1 MKIVLANLPWKV
13 GDRWGVRA
21 GSRWPHIK
29 ASQEG
34 DYLPFPFFLAY
45 AAALLKKNGYEV
57 YLIDAIAEKL
67 PCENFINKVKKIAPD
82 FIVAETST
90 VSTYNDMSILQKL
103 HKSMKIIV
111 CGPDINITKK
121 EFLEGHRF
129 IDYVLV
135 GEYEMILLD
144 LMEHL
149 KKSSILDGVKGIIYR
164 EDTRIIK
171 NPERPLLDNLDLL
184 PWPMRESLPMERY
197 YDVPGGLLI
206 PSVQMVASR
215 GCPFQCIF
223 CAWPQIIYK
232 KGSYRT
238 RSIKDV
244 VDEMEYLV
252 NYFGFKSIYF
262 DDDTWN
268 IGKERILEFCK
279 DVSKRGEDGRLR
291 IPWAIMA
298 RADLMDENQLTVLK
312 KAGLYAVKYGI
323 ESADQD
329 ILNKAKK
336 SMDLK
341 KTEHMVKLTMA
352 MGIKTHLTF
361 TFGLPGETRATIEK
375 TINYAL
381 KLNPTSA
388 QFSITTPYP
397 GTDYFMDLEKEGRII
412 TKDWS
417 EYDGNYKSVFYSN
430 LLTAEE
436 LVYAK
441 ERACTA
447 WEYHCRYR
455 EPNYDFPVKILAA
468 KFWRYILDK
477 GALYSF
483 YKTYDYLK
491 FIVKRSDWYQRHSMH
506 KIEKGRFKIL
516 YGLGKVKIFWN
527 EIELTKG
534 VGFNTS
540 ISIYGN
546 WFDSS
551 QSDWHIVERSKEG
564 VVIASEWKYLPIR
577 QIWRLNIV
585 NEGTIDWKIENIYK
599 EDIEF
604 DTEKV
609 GIMLSEKY
617 SDWIAG
623 DKNGKF
629 KISRN
634 WQEINLKD
642 TSKKEVGAR
651 SLFDSMFPDIML
663 DFSSD
668 GMGAIPQIQSSS
680 RDLNA
685 IFIYANF
692 NRPSHYKAGKYDFFK
707 GRIYIKEA
715 I

>member
-13 GDRWGVRA
+13 GERWGIRA

-29 ASQEG
+29 ASHEG

-67 PCENFINKVKKIAPD
+67 PCENFISKVKKIAPD

-90 VSTYNDMSILQKL
+90 ASIYNDMSILRSL

-111 CGPDINITKK
+111 CGPDINITKE
-121 EFLEGHRF
+121 EFLEGHNF

-135 GEYEMILLD
+135 GEYEMTLLD

-149 KKSSILDGVKGIIYR
+149 RKSVVLDEVRGIIYR
-164 EDTRIIK
+164 GKGRIIK
-171 NPERPLLDNLDLL
+171 NPERPLLDDLDML

-197 YDVPGGLLI
+197 YDVPGGLPI

-238 RSIKDV
+238 RGIKDV
-244 VDEMEYLV
+244 ADEMEYLV
-252 NYFGFKSIYF
+252 NYFGFKSVYF

-268 IGKERILEFCK
+268 IGKERVLEFCK
-279 DVSKRGEDGRLR
+279 EVSKRGEDDRLR
-291 IPWAIMA
+291 VPWAMMA
-298 RADLMDENQLTVLK
+298 RADLMDEDQLHALK
-312 KAGLYAVKYGI
+312 KSGLYAVKYGI
-323 ESADQD
+323 ESSDQD
-329 ILNKAKK
+329 ILNKTKK

-341 KTEHMVKLTMA
+341 KTERMVRLTMA

-361 TFGLPGETRATIEK
+361 TFGLPGETKATAEK

-381 KLNPTSA
+381 KLNPASA

-397 GTDYFMDLEKEGRII
+397 GTDYFLDLEKKGRIL
-412 TKDWS
+412 TRDWS
-417 EYDGNYKSVFYSN
+417 QYDGNYKSVFYSDT
-430 LLTAEE
+430 LTAEE

-441 ERACTA
+441 ERACAA
-447 WEYHCRYR
+447 WENHCRYR
-455 EPNYDFPVKILAA
+455 EPNYDFPVKALAV
-468 KFWRYILDK
+468 KFWKYIRTK
-477 GALYSF
+477 GISYSF
-483 YKTYDYLK
+483 YKTYDYLE
-491 FIVKRSDWYQRHSMH
+491 FVVKRSGWYQRRSMH
-506 KIEKGRFKIL
+506 KIEKGRLRVL

-527 EIELTKG
+527 DVELTKG

-540 ISIYGN
+540 VSIYGS

-551 QSDWHIVERSKEG
+551 QSDWQIIERSKEG
-564 VVIASEWKYLPIR
+564 AVIAGEWKYLPIR

-585 NEGTIDWKIENIYK
+585 EEGIVDWEVKNIYK
-599 EDIEF
+599 EDIEL
-604 DTEKV
+604 DTEKA

-617 SDWIAG
+617 SDWVAG
-623 DKNGKF
+623 DRRGLF

-634 WQEINLKD
+634 WQEINLEGV
-642 TSKKEVGAR
+642 SKREIGAR
-651 SLFDSMFPDIML
+651 SSFDPTIPDIIL

-668 GMGAIPQIQSSS
+668 GIDAMPQIQSSS

-685 IFIYANF
+685 RFMHANF
-692 NRPSHYKAGKYDFFK
+692 SRHASYKAGEYDFFK
-707 GRIYIKEA
+707 GRIYIKEVT
-715 I
+715 